1 MGFFGGGGTVLCCEM
16 FRLTSKRTQLYQHN
30 ELTANVDF
38 QFTQVCLRIFNRKLY
53 DEVSIGR
60 QAAVAL
66 QKDCGT
72 VSNSAR
78 VLTTDGVVPQCRC
91 RDERWDIGQTD
102 DEIVRSVTCTKKVNL
117 STQTVASVARQI
129 GQQLVF
135 GGGCTLVHYSAAF
148 C

>member
-1 MGFFGGGGTVLCCEM
+1 MTHTLTTDSAKNYCNRTLIVKVIVKNVVKHGFFFGGGGTVLCCEM

-91 RDERWDIGQTD
+91 RDER
-102 DEIVRSVTCTKKVNL
+102 
-117 STQTVASVARQI
+117 
-129 GQQLVF
+129 
-135 GGGCTLVHYSAAF
+135 
-148 C
+148 